1 MLSVPAGACDCHCH
15 VIGPTQRFAQAAF
28 SGDIPEAWLDRHAAA
43 LKTMGLSRA
52 VIVQPSSVYGF
63 DDAAFLDA
71 LRARP
76 EAYRGVAIADATVS
90 DAQLEAWRALGVRA
104 LRFVEIKT
112 ATGGRLPG
120 SVGFDD
126 LARLAPRLR
135 AFGMHAH
142 IWADCE
148 TIVGQETRL
157 LSLGIDIVLDHMG
170 KPNVE
175 RGVDDPAFQRLCALL
190 SEGRLWVKLALC
202 RNSRVLPDYPDLRP
216 FHDALVKAN
225 PDRLL
230 WGSDW
235 PHLRMG
241 DMTPDVGQ
249 LIGLLLDWIGDEDLA
264 RRILATNPTRL
275 FGFAQV

>member
-1 MLSVPAGACDCHCH
+1 MLPIPAGACDCHCH
-15 VIGPTQRFAQAAF
+15 VIGPPQRFAQAAF
-28 SGDIPEAWLDRHAAA
+28 SGDIPEAWLDHHAAA

-71 LRARP
+71 LRAKP
-76 EAYRGVAIADATVS
+76 DAYRGVAVADATVS

-126 LARLAPRLR
+126 LAQLAPRLR
-135 AFGMHAH
+135 ALGMHAQ

-148 TIVGQETRL
+148 TIVSHEARL
-157 LSLGIDIVLDHMG
+157 LGLGIDIALDHMG

-175 RGVDDPAFQRLCALL
+175 RGVDDPAFQRLCALV
-190 SEGRLWVKLALC
+190 SDGRLWVKLSLC
-202 RNSRVLPDYPDLRP
+202 RNSRALPDYPDLRP

-241 DMTPDVGQ
+241 DLTPDVGQ
-249 LIGLLLDWIGDEDLA
+249 LIALFLDWVGDEDLA
-264 RRILATNPTRL
+264 RRILATNPARL
-275 FGFAQV
+275 FGFPQV